1 MLRLRFTGT
10 ILIGAVI
17 DTQHLF
23 GAIPSY
29 RLTWTSRRSRVSDFR
44 FRFPVLLLWV
54 CAAGA
59 NADATAESAP
69 ATAPRMTV
77 VVGKDVSGTVYK
89 KLGLPN
95 RQYCWDNCLK
105 DDRCSGVR
113 WGVVAEDTAGM
124 CILLTGSL
132 SLKDLA
138 EPKTEDG
145 KPIHVTGARKET
157 VAGSGT

>member
-1 MLRLRFTGT
+1 
-10 ILIGAVI
+10 
-17 DTQHLF
+17 
-23 GAIPSY
+23 
-29 RLTWTSRRSRVSDFR
+29 VSDRR
-44 FRFPVLLLWV
+44 FWFPVLLSWA
-54 CAAGA
+54 CASGA
-59 NADATAESAP
+59 NADTAP
-69 ATAPRMTV
+69 ATAPRMTI

-132 SLKDLA
+132 SVKDLP
-138 EPKTEDG
+138 EPKTDDG
-145 KPIHVTGARKET
+145 KPIHVTGARKEPVT
-157 VAGSGT
+157 GGGT